1 MVANQLHFSLLQMDH
16 FWQRVH
22 GLPIDVRILGS
33 KDYQGTEF
41 LTYPEEEGWGSRSV
55 EVWYIVFE
63 SPSPGFLAFLQRW
76 LFFGLL
82 ATASG
87 DQVPTSLFTRR
98 GNLTT
103 DLLPLLVKRW
113 ELDGIEKAQRVFSFI
128 IWLNKLLIS
137 FEKEWDHLAELRKQA
152 GSRNMTLLECLEESL
167 MPNVLG
173 KEILMSIHLVSEFLM
188 SITGYRILQL
198 KFPQNSKPVFF
209 QGFSLRLSSLP
220 CIRLRADGWCISDLP
235 VLFGQFNTSSLLYL
249 NSLRAPTF
257 SMPMARSQSS
267 STTCCSGCSEF
278 ECLSRK
284 LNEDLYLTKHV
295 DTCCNCKDIQAKPA
309 GILLDGSVPLV
320 TATAKEVQSSE
331 VRLVPKI
338 PSSTYIAISHVWSDG
353 LGNAKKNALPYCQL
367 ERLSRSID
375 RFSRDNL
382 KDIYFWLDT
391 LCVPPDAAKQDK
403 AQKFAIERMRETYED
418 AEAVLVLDSW
428 LLLSKIDSRPDEEI
442 LTQIFASH
450 WNRRLWT
457 FQEGALAKSLYF
469 QFSDGHYNLD
479 EGVKRLERNA
489 DMLLDHT
496 LRPAIFAR
504 NWCLRRFFRDRQ
516 SHFLKTDISTLFATF
531 RYRQTSVASDEAIC
545 LGTILGLSISKILR
559 TSPEERMQMFWS
571 MIPNVPVDFL
581 FYNGPTF
588 DREGLRWAPLSL
600 LRSTNNT
607 GGFEEA
613 YAPTNMHLDKV
624 IPSAIVTPRGLSV
637 ELAGLL
643 FTSKNLSFQ
652 AFIYLQD
659 KEIVYRFNPFD
670 PAGQEHPKPLPY
682 PTLNFAFILNGE
694 LPEMETGKPHQGIL
708 AAVCSLE
715 KNVICVKKI
724 CDGYCEI
731 LMKEL
736 HQYELDRLSL
746 LNISEKERDTLMKQ
760 GTKIPTHVVAKWT
773 APKQQWIVD

>member
-1 MVANQLHFSLLQMDH
+1 MDR
-16 FWQRVH
+16 FWQRVR
-22 GLPIDVRILGS
+22 GLPIEIRILDS
-33 KDYQGTEF
+33 KDYQGTAF
-41 LTYPEEEGWGSRSV
+41 STYPEEEGWGSRTV
-55 EVWYIVFE
+55 ENWWIVFE
-63 SPSPGFLAFLQRW
+63 SPSPGFRAFLQRW

-82 ATASG
+82 ATVSE
-87 DQVPTSLFTRR
+87 DQVPTRLFTRS
-98 GNLTT
+98 GILTT

-113 ELDGIEKAQRVFSFI
+113 SLDRIEKAKRVFLFI

-137 FEKEWDHLAELRKQA
+137 FEKEWDQLAELRKQA
-152 GSRNMTLLECLEESL
+152 GSRKMTLLECLEESL

-173 KEILMSIHLVSEFLM
+173 REILMSIHLVSEFLM
-188 SITGYRILQL
+188 SIAGYRILQL
-198 KFPQNSKPVFF
+198 KLPQSSKPVFF
-209 QGFSLRLSSLP
+209 QGFSHRLTSLP
-220 CIRLRADGWCISDLP
+220 CIRLRENGWCISDLP

-257 SMPMARSQSS
+257 SMPMARTQSS
-267 STTCCSGCSEF
+267 STTCCGGCSEF
-278 ECLSRK
+278 ECLSTK

-309 GILLDGSVPLV
+309 GILMDGSVPLV
-320 TATAKEVQSSE
+320 VATAKEVPSSE
-331 VRLVPKI
+331 VWLVPKK

-353 LGNAKKNALPYCQL
+353 LGNLKENALPYCQL
-367 ERLSRSID
+367 KHLSRLID
-375 RFSRDNL
+375 RISRDKL

-391 LCVPPDAAKQDK
+391 FCVPPDAAKQNK

-428 LLLSKIDSRPDEEI
+428 LLSSNIDSRPDEEI
-442 LTQIFASH
+442 LTQIFASR

-469 QFSDGHYNLD
+469 QFSDGHYDLD
-479 EGVKRLERNA
+479 EGIKRLERNA
-489 DMLLDHT
+489 DTLLGHT
-496 LRPAIFAR
+496 LRPAIFTR

-516 SHFLKTDISTLFATF
+516 SHFLITDISTLFATF

-545 LGTILGLSISKILR
+545 LGTILGLSISKILQ
-559 TSPEERMQMFWS
+559 TSPKERMQMFWT
-571 MIPNVPVDFL
+571 MISNVPVDFL

-613 YAPTNMHLDKV
+613 YTPTTMRLDTV

-643 FTSKNLSFQ
+643 FTSKILSLQ
-652 AFIYLQD
+652 AYIYLQD
-659 KEIVYRFNPFD
+659 EEIVYRFNPFD
-670 PAGQEHPKPLPY
+670 PDGLEHSKPLPY
-682 PTLNFAFILNGE
+682 PTLDFAFILNGE
-694 LPEMETGKPHQGIL
+694 LPEMEIGIPNQGIL

-715 KNVICVKKI
+715 ENIICVKKI
-724 CDGYCEI
+724 CNGYCEI

-736 HQYELDRLSL
+736 HQRELDRLPS
-746 LNISEKERDTLMKQ
+746 LNISENKRDTLMKQ
-760 GTKIPTHVVAKWT
+760 GAKIPTHVGAKWT
-773 APKQQWIVD
+773 APRQKWIVD